1 MKKIQ
6 KIIAGAVMATMLMAP
21 AGTVLADETETSET
35 IPGPDIIDAEPSAET
50 TQELTFETM
59 YGSQIGGYLG
69 HQYTFEGEPIPTYV
83 TDFYFINAFMEL
95 SNYAYYGSAPATSEG
110 YIDLS
115 VEFGGDYAT
124 FGDYYVA
131 YAENT
136 IESTMIVC
144 KMAEEEDISLTDET
158 MTAIDDMIESLAI
171 ESAAPQGMTLDE
183 YLQLY
188 FGPEMTEDA
197 FRETLEMY
205 YLAEAYSEDY
215 CEKYAF
221 TDEEKYVPNIRYALF
236 YAPTGS
242 SEDTLAQAEADANA
256 LLADCADIN
265 DMQTKAQEL
274 LAAGTVFE
282 TNDIL
287 VPKGQMV
294 PAFEA
299 WAYETHEVGDL
310 DVIKSDEYGYFVVG
324 FLGME
329 ERSQD
334 ELDTVAL
341 GALSQEISD
350 IIDSGV
356 YEFGTDEPYEPALPV
371 DSEGGVYD
379 PATNQVTLNITTT
392 PTPGPEGVPGATD
405 SSNTILIVLAVVGG
419 VAIVGVVV
427 VLIFSMVGGKKE
439 DGKTGDKP
447 KKVKPS
453 DEPEP
458 IDDPEESEDPSD
470 EE

>member
-21 AGTVLADETETSET
+21 AGTVLADETTGETLPEIGGEEAT
-35 IPGPDIIDAEPSAET
+35 ET

-69 HQYTFEGEPIPTYV
+69 HQYTFDGEPIPTYV
-83 TDFYFINAFMEL
+83 TDFYFINAFMDL

-110 YIDLS
+110 FIDLS
-115 VEFGGDYAT
+115 VEFGGEYAT

-144 KMAEEEDISLTDET
+144 KRAEEEGISLTDET
-158 MTAIDDMIESLAI
+158 MTAIDDMIESLAVD
-171 ESAAPQGMTLDE
+171 SATPQGMSLDE

-188 FGPEMTEDA
+188 FGEGMTEDA

-205 YLAEAYSEDY
+205 YLAEAYSDDY

-221 TDEEKYVPNIRYALF
+221 TDEEKYIPNIRYALF
-236 YAPTGS
+236 YAPSGS

-256 LLADCADIN
+256 LLADCSDID

-324 FLGME
+324 FLGMA

-334 ELDTVAL
+334 ELNNVAL

-350 IIDSGV
+350 TIDSGV
-356 YEFGTDEPYEPALPV
+356 YEFGTDDPFEPALPV
-371 DSEGGVYD
+371 GASDAYD
-379 PATNQVTLNITTT
+379 PATNQLTLNITAT
-392 PTPGPEGVPGATD
+392 PTPGAEGVPGAND
-405 SSNTILIVLAVVGG
+405 SANTVLIILAVVGG
-419 VAIVGVVV
+419 VAIVGVIII
-427 VLIFSMVGGKKE
+427 LIFSMVGGKKE

-458 IDDPEESEDPSD
+458 IDDPEETDDTSD

>member
-1 MKKIQ
+1 
-6 KIIAGAVMATMLMAP
+6 MATMLMAP
-21 AGTVLADETETSET
+21 AGTVLADETTGETLPEIGGEEAT
-35 IPGPDIIDAEPSAET
+35 ET

-69 HQYTFEGEPIPTYV
+69 HQYTFDGEPIPTYV
-83 TDFYFINAFMEL
+83 TDFYFINAFMDL

-110 YIDLS
+110 FIDLS
-115 VEFGGDYAT
+115 VEFGGEYAT

-144 KMAEEEDISLTDET
+144 KRAEEEGISLTDET
-158 MTAIDDMIESLAI
+158 MTAIDDMIESLAVD
-171 ESAAPQGMTLDE
+171 SATPQGMSLDE

-188 FGPEMTEDA
+188 FGEGMTEDA

-205 YLAEAYSEDY
+205 YLAEAYSDDY

-221 TDEEKYVPNIRYALF
+221 TDEEKYIPNIRYALF
-236 YAPTGS
+236 YAPSGS

-256 LLADCADIN
+256 LLADCSDID

-324 FLGME
+324 FLGMA

-334 ELDTVAL
+334 ELNNVAL

-350 IIDSGV
+350 TIDSGV
-356 YEFGTDEPYEPALPV
+356 YEFGTDDPFEPALPV
-371 DSEGGVYD
+371 GASDAYD
-379 PATNQVTLNITTT
+379 PATNQLTLNITAT
-392 PTPGPEGVPGATD
+392 PTPGAEGVPGAND
-405 SSNTILIVLAVVGG
+405 SANTVLIILAVVGG
-419 VAIVGVVV
+419 VAIVGVIII
-427 VLIFSMVGGKKE
+427 LIFSMVEGKKE

-458 IDDPEESEDPSD
+458 IDDPEETDDTSD

>member
-35 IPGPDIIDAEPSAET
+35 IPGPDIIDGEPSAET
-50 TQELTFETM
+50 TEELTFETM
-59 YGSQIGGYLG
+59 YGSQIGNYLG
-69 HQYTFEGEPIPTYV
+69 HQYTFDGELIPTYV

-95 SNYAYYGSAPATSEG
+95 SNYAYYGQAPATSEG

-115 VEFGGDYAT
+115 QEFGGEFGT

-136 IESTMIVC
+136 IESTLIVC
-144 KMAEEEDISLTDET
+144 KMAEEKGITLTDET
-158 MTAIDDMIESLAI
+158 MTAIDDMIESLAV
-171 ESAAPQGMTLDE
+171 ESAVPQGMTLDE

-188 FGPEMTEDA
+188 FGEEMTEDA

-205 YLAEAYSEDY
+205 YLAEAYSDDY

-236 YAPTGS
+236 YAPSGS
-242 SEDTLAQAEADANA
+242 SEDTLAQAEDAANA

-274 LAAGTVFE
+274 LTAGTVFE
-282 TNDIL
+282 TSDIL

-294 PAFEA
+294 PSFEE
-299 WAYETHEVGDL
+299 WAYEPHEVGDL
-310 DVIKSDEYGYFVVG
+310 DVIKSEEYGYFVVG

-334 ELDTVAL
+334 ELDNIAL
-341 GALSQEISD
+341 GVLSQEISD
-350 IIDSGV
+350 IIDSGA
-356 YEFGTDEPYEPALPV
+356 YEFGTDEPYDPALPV
-371 DSEGGVYD
+371 DSAGVYD
-379 PATNQVTLNITTT
+379 PATNQVTLNIDTT
-392 PTPGPEGVPGATD
+392 PTPGPEGVPGAND

-439 DGKTGDKP
+439 EGKSGDKP

-458 IDDPEESEDPSD
+458 IDDPEVTEDTSD
-470 EE
+470 DE